1 MNTVLSALFLTAVAT
16 SFATQDTVG
25 SATLTVR
32 LIGFEHDRGA
42 AMIAL
47 TTERGFLADRGALQA
62 QSVAIRDGWAEC
74 VFTKVPY
81 GRYAV
86 QAYHDE
92 NNNKK
97 LDTGMFGIPS
107 EPYGFS
113 NNAKGSFGPPK
124 YSEAEFPVT
133 KSTELIEIRVQ

>member
-1 MNTVLSALFLTAVAT
+1 MNTVLSVVFLTGIAT
-16 SFATQDTVG
+16 SFALQGTVD

-32 LIGFEHDRGA
+32 LIGLEHDRGT
-42 AMIAL
+42 AMVAL
-47 TTERGFLADRGALQA
+47 TTERGFLEEKGAVQA
-62 QSVAIRDGWAEC
+62 QSVAVRDGRAEC
-74 VFTKVPY
+74 VFSKVPY

-92 NNNKK
+92 NNNRR

-113 NNAKGSFGPPK
+113 NNARGSFGPPK

-133 KSTELIEIRVQ
+133 KSTELIEIRVR